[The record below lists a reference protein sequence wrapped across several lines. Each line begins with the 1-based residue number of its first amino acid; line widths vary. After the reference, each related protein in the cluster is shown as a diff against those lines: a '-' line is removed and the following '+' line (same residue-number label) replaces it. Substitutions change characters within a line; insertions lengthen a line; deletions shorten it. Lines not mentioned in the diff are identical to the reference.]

1 MEGAARQLAAIAQIT
16 GYVFSIRD
24 AMALSNFVCRFF
36 CGNTGLYEN
45 HCGRVFPVPPAGDMP
60 RRPTAS
66 QDFVHPMHKVPRENH
81 FITKPLRPSTD
92 GAAKLQRQVSSG
104 SSHRC
109 YVVQRI
115 YRFLRAPQ
123 IVPRHITMMPSG
135 IFFKVQEMG
144 YPDRLILLLGRRY
157 DE

>member
-1 MEGAARQLAAIAQIT
+1 MKTPSFIT
-16 GYVFSIRD
+16 GLWAILPSGSCSRYRGKSQRAGAD
-24 AMALSNFVCRFF
+24 
-36 CGNTGLYEN
+36 
-45 HCGRVFPVPPAGDMP
+45 PAR
-60 RRPTAS
+60 RRPEGILLFQIPREVSLSWGTMRRN
-66 QDFVHPMHKVPRENH
+66 FVHPMHKVPRENH

-109 YVVQRI
+109 SVVQRI
-115 YRFLRAPQ
+115 YRFLRAPR